1 MSQGSKA
8 RPIIMAAS
16 TAALAVTGAWYG
28 AGLKEKQEIKQV
40 QSFPLNVL
48 KIPSIEPRNFP
59 PGKRALADHV
69 SWV

>member
-40 QSFPLNVL
+40 LLLSFHAQQPFTG
-48 KIPSIEPRNFP
+48 PSNLGRLET
-59 PGKRALADHV
+59 
-69 SWV
+69 